1 MNQRGGG
8 TSRAGSGAERGGG
21 TSRAGAGA
29 ERAGGTSRAGAGA
42 ERGGATSRAG
52 AGAERGGGTSRAR
65 GRGRKLRWAGRAALT
80 VYFWAFVLFLF
91 TPLAVLVVFAFNQSM
106 TPTLP
111 ITAWTTHWFHQAF
124 SDTELTGALLR
135 SMEIGAA
142 TGLFATALGIMASI
156 GLAARRLRLR
166 ALIVAVLLLPL
177 VVPYISLAVGLLVL
191 LNQLGLQISLWAV
204 FLGHVVITLP
214 FAVLVILPRLR
225 SLDPAMIEAARDLG
239 SNELTAFNL
248 VTLPLLV
255 PSLVSSFLI
264 CFITSFDEF
273 AIASF
278 LAPPGQPTFP
288 VFLYTGSRAP
298 GLLPELIAIGSL
310 IIVGSLVVIAIAEGG
325 RRWAEGRLRGVRAG
339 EAELP
344 AGHDVPALQ
353 I

>member
-1 MNQRGGG
+1 MKQR
-8 TSRAGSGAERGGG
+8 RI
-21 TSRAGAGA
+21 
-29 ERAGGTSRAGAGA
+29 
-42 ERGGATSRAG
+42 
-52 AGAERGGGTSRAR
+52 
-65 GRGRKLRWAGRAALT
+65 GRAVLSI
-80 VYFWAFVLFLF
+80 YFWAFVVFLF
-91 TPLAVLVVFAFNQSM
+91 IPLAVLVVFAFNQSM

-111 ITAWTTHWFHQAF
+111 ITALTTRWFHQAF
-124 SDTELTGALLR
+124 SDTELTGALAR
-135 SMEIGAA
+135 SAGIGAA

-156 GLAARRLRLR
+156 GLSARRLRLR
-166 ALIVAVLLLPL
+166 ALLVAILLLPL

-191 LNQLGLQISLWAV
+191 LNQLGLPISLWAV
-204 FLGHVVITLP
+204 FLGHVVITMP
-214 FAVLVILPRLR
+214 FAVLVVLPRLR

-239 SNELTAFNL
+239 SNELTAFTL

-310 IIVGSLVVIAIAEGG
+310 IIVGSLVLIAIAEAG
-325 RRWAEGRLRGVRAG
+325 RRWADGRLRGVSAD
-339 EAELP
+339 EAQIP
-344 AGHDVPALQ
+344 AGSGVPALE